1 MSASPAEAA
10 TSTVAPSPEHVGF
23 RSDGVPDRVARR
35 ILGVT
40 EVDPRSGA
48 GAHRTFRIAVVISA
62 LRCLITYVA
71 IPVIIPVLSLSGWVA
86 GPVGIALCVIAAVNG
101 ILSVRRFW
109 RTDHPQRWTYT
120 AFIAV
125 VFVVLTLSTWTET
138 SRLVAAL

>member
-10 TSTVAPSPEHVGF
+10 TSTVAPPPEHVGF

-71 IPVIIPVLSLSGWVA
+71 IPVIIFFLIVQNRQFVPVENGRSTER
-86 GPVGIALCVIAAVNG
+86 AA
-101 ILSVRRFW
+101 SF
-109 RTDHPQRWTYT
+109 
-120 AFIAV
+120 
-125 VFVVLTLSTWTET
+125 
-138 SRLVAAL
+138 